1 MRKSS
6 KEHKGQ
12 LARRE
17 KALQAETAT
26 MIKAPPV
33 ETFSAQMPA
42 FTYTSL
48 CLDPELR
55 EPLVKRKKVDHETG
69 R

>member
-1 MRKSS
+1 MKSS
-6 KEHKGQ
+6 KEHREQ

-17 KALQAETAT
+17 KALQAEVATA
-26 MIKAPPV
+26 IKAPPV

-48 CLDPELR
+48 CPDPALR
-55 EPLVKRKKVDHETG
+55 EPLVKRKKVDHDIG